1 MVLLKTKPTGTLYLI
16 PNVISN
22 EGSGQVNTGGI
33 LPVLHKICVLF
44 AEDLR
49 NARRF
54 IRSLDPGF
62 NLELLV
68 MHSIGKHSDMMEVT
82 GVLTSLPEGSECGLI
97 SEAGMPCIADPGN
110 VIVMEAHRLGMR
122 VVPVQGPNSIIL
134 ALAASGFS
142 GQKFTFHGY
151 LPVNRNERI
160 RSIHDIESNAYKL
173 HQTQI
178 FMETPFRNN
187 TLLDDILKTCRNE
200 TLLCIAANITA
211 SNEYIHTAPVREWKN
226 NRPDL
231 HKQPAIFLIYKND
244 DFFSPHL

>member
-1 MVLLKTKPTGTLYLI
+1 MVLLKTKSSGILYLI
-16 PNVISN
+16 PNVIANEDSN
-22 EGSGQVNTGGI
+22 QVNTGII
-33 LPVLHKICVLF
+33 LPVLQKISVLF

-62 NLELLV
+62 NLERLV
-68 MHSIGKHSDMMEVT
+68 MHSIGKHADMIEIS
-82 GVLTSLPEGSECGLI
+82 GVLSSLPEGSECGLI

-110 VIVMEAHRLGMR
+110 IIVMEAHRIGMR
-122 VVPVQGPNSIIL
+122 VIPIQGPNSIIL

-142 GQKFTFHGY
+142 GQKFAFHGY

-160 RSIHDIESNAYKL
+160 QSIREIESNAYKL

-200 TLLCIAANITA
+200 TILCIAANITA
-211 SNEYIHTAPVREWKN
+211 SNEYIQTAPVREWKN
-226 NRPDL
+226 KRPDL

-244 DFFSPHL
+244 DFF